1 MLSPMMLNKASR
13 TNEVVGR
20 VERPGGVL
28 SRRPRLDPAVTR
40 VAGPD
45 M

>member
-1 MLSPMMLNKASR
+1 LNKASR

-20 VERPGGVL
+20 VARPGGVL
-28 SRRPRLDPAVTR
+28 SKRPRLAPAVTR
-40 VAGPD
+40 VAGED